1 MPYVACPNC
10 AERGK
15 IGLNLIGARIK
26 CRKCG
31 TSFTVSPPVS
41 SEFDPTT
48 MWKDKAP
55 ITYDGIEVE
64 GLDSSAW
71 STGADAAVS
80 APQAQTATAAPDRSA
95 ESSSAFIAATPAT
108 GSVKQYKI
116 LTTKDKFFDNKFDL
130 NRLEEALNHYARE
143 GWVAKGI
150 STPQVKGFTG
160 VFAEELVVL
169 LER

>member
-15 IGLNLIGARIK
+15 IALNMVGARIK

-31 TSFTVSPPVS
+31 TSFTVSPPTT
-41 SEFDPTT
+41 SESDPAPGG
-48 MWKDKAP
+48 DKAA
-55 ITYDGIEVE
+55 ITYEGIEVE
-64 GLDSSAW
+64 GLDSTSW
-71 STGADAAVS
+71 S
-80 APQAQTATAAPDRSA
+80 APTESKLPLSPASPAEAVAQAA
-95 ESSSAFIAATPAT
+95 EASSAFIAASPPT
-108 GSVKQYKI
+108 GPFKQYKI
-116 LTTKDKFFDNKFDL
+116 LTTKDRFFDGKFDL
-130 NRLEEALNHYARE
+130 ARLEEALNHYARE

-150 STPQVKGFTG
+150 STPQIKGFTG